1 MEELVLGVVQGLT
14 EFLPVSSSGHL
25 VIFSNVLGDGGEGTL
40 LEVLLHFGTLAA
52 VLTVYRKEIFA
63 LCKGLL
69 RREREATRQC
79 GLIALACVPT
89 GLIGI
94 LFKDPLEALF
104 ESSFAVSCAMLF
116 TAALLWSTR
125 FIPKTRETRPL
136 DAKLALLIGLIQGV
150 AIVPGISRSGS
161 TICGALHL
169 GVDRKTAG
177 DFSFLV
183 SIPAVAGAVLLKVKD
198 VAEAGIEASGVTAWT
213 AAGVVAAFLVGWA
226 ALVWL
231 LKFVRQGK
239 MHLFAPYVLAVGVW
253 GIFRFGGFI

>member
-1 MEELVLGVVQGLT
+1 MNEILLGVVQGLT

-25 VIFSNVLGDGGEGTL
+25 VVFSNILGDGGEGTL

-63 LCKGLL
+63 LCAGLV
-69 RREREATRQC
+69 RREREATRKC

-94 LFKDPLEALF
+94 LFKHPLEALF
-104 ESSFAVSCAMLF
+104 ESPFAVSCALLF
-116 TAALLWSTR
+116 TAALLWSVR
-125 FIPKTRETRPL
+125 LVPADRPAKPL
-136 DAKLALLIGLIQGV
+136 DARRALLIGLIQGV

-169 GVDRKTAG
+169 GVDRRTAG
-177 DFSFLV
+177 DFSFLISV
-183 SIPAVAGAVLLKVKD
+183 PAVAGAVLLKIKD
-198 VAEAGIEASGVTAWT
+198 VAEAGIDASGITGWT
-213 AAGVVAAFLVGWA
+213 LAGVAASFLVGWA

-231 LKFVRQGK
+231 LKFVRKGK
-239 MHLFAPYVLAVGVW
+239 MHLFAPYVLAVGLW
-253 GIFRFGGFI
+253 GIWRFWPI

>member
-1 MEELVLGVVQGLT
+1 MEELLLGVVQGLT

-25 VIFSNVLGDGGEGTL
+25 VIFSNILGDGGEGTL

-52 VLTVYRKEIFA
+52 VLTVYRKEIFE
-63 LCKGLL
+63 LCRGLV
-69 RREREATRQC
+69 RREKEATRKC

-89 GLIGI
+89 GLIGV
-94 LFKDPLEALF
+94 LLKDPLESLF
-104 ESSFAVSCAMLF
+104 ESPFAVSCAMIF

-125 FIPKTRETRPL
+125 YIPKTRPTRPL
-136 DAKLALLIGLIQGV
+136 DAKLALLVGLVQGV

-177 DFSFLV
+177 DFSFLI

-213 AAGVVAAFLVGWA
+213 VAGVAASFLVGWA

-239 MHLFAPYVLAVGVW
+239 MHLFAPYVLAVGLW
-253 GIFRFGGFI
+253 GIFRFGPLF